1 MHFRQRRAA
10 GFTLIEMMVTIA
22 VATILLSVA
31 LPSFQSMIERN
42 RVAAIAGAFNNGLL
56 HARSE
61 AVTRNKRVVV
71 CNTANTQNS
80 LPTCTTGTPAWQT
93 GWMTFIDENGDSQL
107 GGTDTLL
114 KVGQP
119 VPAGYA
125 ISQPNNIRWLAFSAD
140 GGARLQNG
148 QISADF
154 IVQPSGGVG
163 NPNSRRLTIDPL
175 GRISVTD
182 R

>member
-1 MHFRQRRAA
+1 
-10 GFTLIEMMVTIA
+10 MMVTIA
-22 VATILLSVA
+22 MAAILLSVA

-42 RVAAIAGAFNNGLL
+42 RVASLVNTFSNSLL

-71 CNTANTQNS
+71 CNTANAHTAQ
-80 LPTCTTGTPAWQT
+80 PACTTGTAAWQT

-107 GGTDTLL
+107 GAADTLL
-114 KVGQP
+114 KVRQP
-119 VPAGYA
+119 APVGYA
-125 ISQPNNIRWLAFSAD
+125 ISQPDSIRWLAFSAD

-154 IVQPSGGVG
+154 IVRPPGTVT
-163 NPNSRRLTIDPL
+163 NPNSRRLTVDPL